1 MNAEVPQTPLRVLV
15 GCERSGRVR
24 DAFVRLGH
32 DAWSCDIAPSETFMS
47 NHILGNVIDHE
58 VIVRRGPWDIGIFFP
73 DCTFLT
79 VSANR
84 WANEEWRMEAR
95 HWALAFVKTL
105 WALPIPSI
113 AIENPIGVLP
123 SMWRRPT
130 QIIQPWQFGHGE
142 VKATCLW
149 LKNLPPLQ
157 ATNIVEGREPKVW
170 KEAPS
175 PQRKINRA
183 RTYNGIARA
192 MAEQWGGGNAARIAA

>member
-1 MNAEVPQTPLRVLV
+1 MLATTHQGQKTLRVLV

-24 DAFVRLGH
+24 DAFARLGH
-32 DAWSCDIAPSETFMS
+32 DAWSCDVAPSEKPG
-47 NHILGNVIDHE
+47 NHILGNVVDHE
-58 VIVRRGPWDIGIFFP
+58 VIVKRGPWDIGIFFP

-84 WANEEWRMEAR
+84 WAGEEWRMEAR

-123 SMWRRPT
+123 SIWRRPT

-149 LKNLPPLQ
+149 LKNLKPLFP
-157 ATNIVEGREPKVW
+157 THLVTGREPKVW
-170 KEAPS
+170 REAPS
-175 PQRKINRA
+175 PERKINRA
-183 RTYNGIARA
+183 RTHEGVARA
-192 MAEQWGGGNAARIAA
+192 MAAQWGGITARMAA